1 MTSQVWGTINPES
14 KAKSGFISW
23 HCHAPAKKM
32 NLSNTKSISMYHSEK
47 ESDYAEMFHRYIQCD
62 VVYSKPFEGGTLYC
76 LEHTK
81 PYKSHR
87 TLDNALAR
95 MESEIDPDETYSI
108 FHSISEVMSTKVLTF
123 APMMHK
129 TNRYYRAIFANHSRH
144 QGGEREVFE
153 DVTVWRPPD
162 FVKKLEKCLP
172 MAESKKAASLL
183 PEMYPQPDIRK
194 ELEINMVDSEIP
206 TEGTKRRRKQRVIP
220 DMVPS
225 SMTPP
230 SSPPSPTGNMHAPQN
245 VEPEEEEE
253 VVEDFR
259 VPPKKK
265 VDKKSTGKSVSSG
278 ESAGLMDEKAADAW
292 FLKFVDRVS
301 TQSLAAKDEVI
312 TMVKEKEAQMEEKN
326 KQILDAKN
334 ETIRVQQDAIMV
346 MKAAL
351 EK

>member
-1 MTSQVWGTINPES
+1 LGTINPES

-87 TLDNALAR
+87 TLDNALGR
-95 MESEIDPDETYSI
+95 MESEIDPDDTYTI

-153 DVTVWRPPD
+153 DVTVWRPAD
-162 FVKKLEKCLP
+162 NMNARLNN
-172 MAESKKAASLL
+172 M
-183 PEMYPQPDIRK
+183 K
-194 ELEINMVDSEIP
+194 ELEKRLAKAEAKAAAWDKHEDYLS
-206 TEGTKRRRKQRVIP
+206 TKQLEDAVNPLQNPMQKLSKMAALAGIHVRSSDTYKQLR
-220 DMVPS
+220 
-225 SMTPP
+225 
-230 SSPPSPTGNMHAPQN
+230 
-245 VEPEEEEE
+245 
-253 VVEDFR
+253 
-259 VPPKKK
+259 KK
-265 VDKKSTGKSVSSG
+265 VLFVTHSDKRVCNVDQ
-278 ESAGLMDEKAADAW
+278 EMLFEK
-292 FLKFVDRVS
+292 
-301 TQSLAAKDEVI
+301 I
-312 TMVKEKEAQMEEKN
+312 C
-326 KQILDAKN
+326 
-334 ETIRVQQDAIMV
+334 
-346 MKAAL
+346 KAVNDLPARMN
-351 EK
+351 